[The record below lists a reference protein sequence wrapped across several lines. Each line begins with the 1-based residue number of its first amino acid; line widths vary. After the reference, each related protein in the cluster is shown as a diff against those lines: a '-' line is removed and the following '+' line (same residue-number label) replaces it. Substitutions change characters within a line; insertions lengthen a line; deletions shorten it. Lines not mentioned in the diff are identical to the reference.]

1 MPLMTLA
8 LAAAVAAQQAP
19 NEPGPDDVVVV
30 VRRKNQCV
38 VKRADKVLS
47 KQEFHERSKLWAAGG
62 TARVF
67 LHRDASLQ
75 CRLKIVHQLAE
86 WDVRNV
92 EFVDP
97 ARRPAAPEPLAPFA
111 GAPQPLVRDGAPRPA
126 ANDPGRTE
134 TGGVEMSAYKRQLN
148 AGLAARLIAKGDC
161 AGAMKLVLESGDLDA
176 AAKVADICRKK

>member
-8 LAAAVAAQQAP
+8 LAAAIAAQQAS

-47 KQEFHERSKLWAAGG
+47 KEEFHERSKLWAAGG

-67 LHRDASLQ
+67 LHSDASLQ

-97 ARRPAAPEPLAPFA
+97 ARRPAAPEPLAPLA
-111 GAPQPLVRDGAPRPA
+111 APSQPLVRDSIPRPA
-126 ANDPGRTE
+126 ASESDRTDP
-134 TGGVEMSAYKRQLN
+134 GGVEMSPYKRQLN

-161 AGAMKLVLESGDLDA
+161 AGAMKLVLEAGDLDA